1 MKVSRLKHAT
11 SRNPPPSATKLRL
24 KWNTIFAGWI
34 VWLCFGCVGVVKAQ
48 PVAQEQPAAGGG
60 ELSDRDLINA
70 AVKNLVRLQHED
82 GAWPYEGVY
91 RVGGKIP
98 VGYRVGGTAIVCT
111 ALLSA
116 VGDDREKQ
124 EAVVSAIE
132 KGARQI
138 LVELEHPLMQPIQ
151 SNRYDVRIWGHIY
164 ALDFFC
170 RLKEHP
176 QFDALRKETDPWLSK
191 LVDAIVFQEIKTG
204 GWNYAN
210 QTSQG
215 CFVTAPAV
223 QALLLAR
230 QQGIEV
236 SDSVLERAADAL
248 AGSRSEKGVFA
259 YSGPANRR
267 DTLAG
272 SIARGP
278 VSEVTLILLGK
289 GDPIRL
295 QSTVDSFFEH
305 WEQLEKRR
313 KKTGTHLPPHGI
325 APYYFYYGHRYLAQA
340 IRFLPE
346 ENRKKEMERFRQ
358 VLLKTKDEDQ
368 TWNDRVFEQ
377 SKAFGTAMAVLAL
390 ANNEAIPEK
399 LVAKTAE

>member
-1 MKVSRLKHAT
+1 MGWSSVAHSQEVS
-11 SRNPPPSATKLRL
+11 
-24 KWNTIFAGWI
+24 
-34 VWLCFGCVGVVKAQ
+34 
-48 PVAQEQPAAGGG
+48 QEQPAMVSSSVADK
-60 ELSDRDLINA
+60 ELVEA
-70 AVKNLVRLQHED
+70 AVQNLVRLQQQD

-91 RVGGKIP
+91 RVQGKIP
-98 VGYRVGGTAIVCT
+98 MGYRVGGTAIVCT
-111 ALLSA
+111 ALLNARPNQSA
-116 VGDDREKQ
+116 DGDEI
-124 EAVVSAIE
+124 SNAIE
-132 KGARQI
+132 KGTKRI
-138 LVELEHPLMQPIQ
+138 LAELEHPLMQPSQ
-151 SNRYDVRIWGHIY
+151 SNTYDVRIWGHIY

-170 RLKEHP
+170 RLKSSGRFESL
-176 QFDALRKETDPWLSK
+176 QTETDPWIQK
-191 LVDAIVFQEIKTG
+191 LVDALVFQEIKNG

-230 QQGIEV
+230 QNGTEV
-236 SDSVLERAADAL
+236 PDEVLARAATVLVA
-248 AGSRSEKGVFA
+248 SRSDKGAFA
-259 YSGPANRR
+259 YSGAANRR
-267 DTLAG
+267 DTVPG

-289 GDPIRL
+289 GDPARL
-295 QSTVDSFFEH
+295 QSAVESFHEH
-305 WEQLEKRR
+305 WEELEKRR

-346 ENRKKEMERFRQ
+346 ESQRTEMERFRQ

-390 ANNEAIPEK
+390 TNRDELPNKRIVNASAVEN
-399 LVAKTAE
+399 